1 MAQSKKTFVQEV
13 RKNIF
18 ELLELE
24 NDFEFSLE
32 EPPQNFNADL
42 STNVVLLLAKKQKTN
57 PKILSEEIIKKLEK
71 SPYFSKI
78 EFVSPGFLNFH
89 LSKELLE
96 QELEKVLSLGDKYP
110 EIDLYDGNPIL
121 IDFVSSNPTG
131 PLHIGHGRG
140 AVIGDTLARIYKHF
154 GFKVLKEY
162 YVNDV
167 GVQMN
172 YLAQSVE
179 LQARIIKSEDIS
191 SVNTEKLYKGA
202 YIAEIAKKLLEEYQ
216 DKIPEN
222 SAIKEFSVK
231 EILKDIKHDLIEF
244 RVEFDSWQFESELH
258 NKGIVKKVVE
268 DLHKNG
274 FLFEKD
280 SALWFKTEDSI
291 DEKDRV
297 IQKQDGRYTYFGADI
312 AYHWYKFERGYKKLL
327 NIWGCDHH
335 GYVPRIKSS
344 MLSIGH
350 KPQDVE
356 VLLYQLVS
364 LSRNGERVRMSTR
377 AGEFV
382 TLREVREEIGT
393 DAARYFLST
402 KTPGTH
408 LDFDLELAKK
418 KANENPIFYIQYAHT
433 RCCGILREA
442 EKNQSASTDRVDF
455 GLLKEPLEHQV
466 IKKISLYPD
475 VMYRCIKN
483 LSSHHLATY
492 LLDFAGLFHRY
503 YDTHRVVTQD
513 PSLTQA
519 RIALIKS
526 IKITL
531 RNGLSLLAISAP
543 EKM

>member
-1 MAQSKKTFVQEV
+1 MAQSKKTFVQEI
-13 RKNIF
+13 RNNIY

-42 STNVVLLLAKKQKTN
+42 STNVVLLLAKKEKTN
-57 PKILSEEIIKKLEK
+57 PKTLSEGIIKKLEK
-71 SPYFSKI
+71 APYFSKI
-78 EFVSPGFLNFH
+78 EFVPPGFLNFH
-89 LSKELLE
+89 ISKELLE
-96 QELEKVLSLGDKYP
+96 SELEKVLAQGDKYP
-110 EIDLYDGNPIL
+110 EIDLYDGNPVL

-140 AVIGDTLARIYKHF
+140 AVIGDALARIYTQL
-154 GFKVLKEY
+154 GFKILKEY

-172 YLAQSVE
+172 FLAQSVE
-179 LQARIIKSEDIS
+179 LQAKIIKSEDVSSIS
-191 SVNTEKLYKGA
+191 TEKLYKGT
-202 YIAEIAKKLLEEYQ
+202 YIAEIAKKLLEEYR
-216 DKIPEN
+216 DKIPEI
-222 SAIKEFSVK
+222 SVIKEFAVT
-231 EILKDIKHDLIEF
+231 EILKDIRSDLAEF
-244 RVEFDSWQFESELH
+244 KVEFDSWQYESELH

-268 DLHKNG
+268 GLHKDG

-335 GYVPRIKSS
+335 GYVPRIKSA

-350 KPQDVE
+350 KPEDVE

-408 LDFDLELAKK
+408 LEFDLELAKK

-442 EKNQSASTDRVDF
+442 EKTQSISAVSKIDYS
-455 GLLKEPLEHQV
+455 LLKENLEHQI
-466 IKKISLYPD
+466 IKKITLYPD
-475 VMYRCIKN
+475 VLHRCIKN
-483 LSSHHLATY
+483 LSPITWQPICLILPGYFT
-492 LLDFAGLFHRY
+492 DI
-503 YDTHRVVTQD
+503 TT
-513 PSLTQA
+513 LTA
-519 RIALIKS
+519 
-526 IKITL
+526 
-531 RNGLSLLAISAP
+531 
-543 EKM
+543 